1 MTKPEGFLVNNC
13 QKMKALTV
21 GPASKDVPESTMAAQ
36 PPSQTPEKN
45 YNDYQNLTKFL
56 LRACKKY

>member
-1 MTKPEGFLVNNC
+1 
-13 QKMKALTV
+13 MKALTV

-45 YNDYQNLTKFL
+45 YNDYQNLKKFL